1 MKRTMTK
8 YVAMNPHHCMACW
21 ECIEKCPKNIIG
33 KADASWHRHVIFK
46 DPDACI
52 GCGRCIKACPN
63 DVFFKPGSALPVRK
77 VNTEMSFRIERLLP
91 MTFIASA
98 VTGIGLHMSSHGTWH
113 NWEVAHIISSLL
125 WLLSVTTHM
134 VRHRHWYKKVLSKD
148 FVSNRWITSFLTI
161 LFLIVAVTGI
171 ILILC
176 IEGANSP
183 IGLWHYKLGMLL
195 LVFSMIHIFH
205 RK

>member
-1 MKRTMTK
+1 
-8 YVAMNPHHCMACW
+8 MNPHRCMACW

-63 DVFFKPGSALPVRK
+63 DVFFKPGSTLPIRK
-77 VNTEMSFRIERLLP
+77 VNTGMSFCIERLLP

-98 VTGIGLHMSSHGTWH
+98 VTGIGLHIAGHGISHETWH
-113 NWEVAHIISSLL
+113 NWGVAHIISSLL

-134 VRHRHWYKKVLSKD
+134 ARHRHWYKTVLSKD

-171 ILILC
+171 ILLLC

-183 IGLWHYKLGMLL
+183 IGLWHYKLGLL
-195 LVFSMIHIFH
+195 LIVISLIHIVR